1 MAGTVL
7 RSIIPAAASSKLKLR
22 LLELRVASAS
32 GVPNSQ
38 DANSSVPV
46 VVKDSDRAVLS
57 NQVDFTGGTTDKL
70 AVIREVADSQCGE
83 IHVFTEDEHII
94 VTV

>member
-1 MAGTVL
+1 
-7 RSIIPAAASSKLKLR
+7 
-22 LLELRVASAS
+22 
-32 GVPNSQ
+32 VPNFK
-38 DANSSVPV
+38 DANATIPV

-70 AVIREVADSQCGE
+70 TVIREVADSQCGE